1 MEPNLPTG
9 ETMSEGSPTP
19 PKPAAMPSSEVC
31 VPLSALASP
40 GEDDQMQTPAVGDR
54 AQVQIEGPIS
64 RIEGDNAYIKA
75 ESANG
80 KPVTPAEEATH
91 DTPEQDADNQFE
103 QLQSEAKMR
112 SL

>member
-1 MEPNLPTG
+1 M
-9 ETMSEGSPTP
+9 P
-19 PKPAAMPSSEVC
+19 PKPSAMPSSEVC